1 MAAINFKIEKGSI
14 SFFRKDQDCNDNRFL
29 ENLTSHLNRHDLSR
43 DKDTWYA
50 QAKSFEKGFVGP
62 KNFYRCNMKRYRQD
76 GDCVTN
82 QDIILYIPLKAG
94 DIAMRNFKITEMV
107 LKIKSKN

>member
-1 MAAINFKIEKGSI
+1 MINFKPEKGSV
-14 SFFRKDQDCNDNRFL
+14 SFFRMDHDCNDNRFL
-29 ENLTSHLNRHDLSR
+29 EKITNHLNRYDKSR
-43 DKDTWYA
+43 DKGTWYA
-50 QAKSFEKGFVGP
+50 QAKSFEKGIVGP
-62 KNFYRCNMKRYRQD
+62 KDFYKCVMKRYKQD

>member
-1 MAAINFKIEKGSI
+1 MSKINFKIEEGSI

-50 QAKSFEKGFVGP
+50 QAKSFEKGLVGT
-62 KNFYRCNMKRYRQD
+62 KDFYKCVMKRYRQD

-82 QDIILYIPLKAG
+82 QDITFYMPLKSG
-94 DIAMRNFKITEMV
+94 DIALRNFKIKEMV
-107 LKIKSKN
+107 RKIKNKK